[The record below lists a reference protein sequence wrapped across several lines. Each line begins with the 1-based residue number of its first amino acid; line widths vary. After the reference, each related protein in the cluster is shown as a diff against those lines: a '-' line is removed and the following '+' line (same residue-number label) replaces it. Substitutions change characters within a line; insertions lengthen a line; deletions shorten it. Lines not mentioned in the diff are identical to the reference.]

1 MLSNLQGQ
9 LISVWCPQQQE
20 EVPPQQAL
28 LRVLFPAKKRF
39 RFSGRV

>member
-1 MLSNLQGQ
+1 MLSNLQGH
-9 LISVWCPQQQE
+9 LISVWYPQQQE

-28 LRVLFPAKKRF
+28 LRVFFPAKKRF